1 MRARSKPV
9 ARIAGSIRA
18 PGDKSCSH
26 RAVMMAAVASGESTV
41 TGLLEGEDVLNTAR
55 AVKALGAGVERSGQ
69 GAWTIE
75 GVGEA
80 GFRNPVGDL
89 DFGNSGTGARL
100 MMGLVGGHDVSARFV
115 GDASLSSRPMERVLK
130 PLREMGV
137 SAETAPGGRLPA
149 IIRGG
154 KLKAIRYAPPEA
166 SAQVKSAIMLAGL
179 RADGVTVVEEKEAT
193 RDHTERM
200 LRAFGVEVGVE
211 ERADRGPVVSVRGGQ
226 SLRAIKGA
234 SVAGDPSSAAFSV
247 TLGLIAGEGGAT
259 ATGMLDNR
267 TRTGFIDAAREMGA
281 ALSVQADG
289 QATGEE
295 TVRVVAAASRLKGIT
310 LDPAL
315 VPSMID
321 ELPIFAVLA
330 AFAEGKTKVTGA
342 AELRVKES
350 DRIKAICAMLAVNGV
365 PVEELPDGFIVTGL
379 GERGVRGGGTVETR
393 HDHRIAMSAL
403 VMGAAAKDVVAVDD
417 IAMIAT
423 SYPEFFD
430 HMATLG
436 ANVER
441 DGQ

>member
-1 MRARSKPV
+1 
-9 ARIAGSIRA
+9 
-18 PGDKSCSH
+18 
-26 RAVMMAAVASGESTV
+26 MMAAVASGESTV

-55 AVKALGAGVERSGQ
+55 AVKALGAGVERTGQ
-69 GAWTIE
+69 GAWTIA
-75 GVGEA
+75 GMGEA
-80 GFRNPVGDL
+80 GFRTPTDDL

-100 MMGLVGGHDVSARFV
+100 MMGLVGGHDVSARFI

-137 SAETAPGGRLPA
+137 TAETAAGGRLPA
-149 IIRGG
+149 MIRGG

-179 RADGVTVVEEKEAT
+179 RAEGVTVVEEKEAT

-211 ERADRGPVVSVRGGQ
+211 ARAEGGPVVSIRGGQ
-226 SLRAIKGA
+226 SLRAIRGA
-234 SVAGDPSSAAFSV
+234 SVAGDPSSAAFAV
-247 TLGLIAGEGGAT
+247 ALGLIAGEGGAT
-259 ATGMLDNR
+259 VTGMLDNR
-267 TRTGFIDAAREMGA
+267 TRTGFFDAARQMGA
-281 ALSVQADG
+281 DLKVEGDG
-289 QATGEE
+289 QATGEA
-295 TVRVVAAASRLKGIT
+295 TMRVIASASRLKGIT
-310 LDPAL
+310 VDPLL

-330 AFAEGKTKVTGA
+330 AFADGNTMVTGA

-350 DRIKAICAMLAVNGV
+350 DRIKAICSMLSVNGV
-365 PVEELPDGFIVTGL
+365 AVEELPDGFIVTGL
-379 GERGVRGGGTVETR
+379 GARGVSGGGLVEAR

-403 VMGAAAKDVVAVDD
+403 VMGSAAKDEVAVDD

-430 HMATLG
+430 HMASLG
-436 ANVER
+436 ATIEKE
-441 DGQ
+441 GQ